1 MKKYVH
7 IYLNNIPLQMHYGA
21 THKHALLRLNE
32 SLYKKVVQN
41 EAEIHDDRGNI
52 VQIDGALEEGV
63 SYYVYEYKND

>member
-32 SLYKKVVQN
+32 SLYKKVIQN